1 MKRIRIDIVGQSG
14 SGLLTVGHIVSYA
27 LKNQGYFINSDREYP
42 SLIKGGHSLSTIN
55 VSDQPI
61 YALSNVSD
69 VMLALDKQSLVASF
83 HRLKKGGI
91 LLHAYERTAGI
102 RDILEEARAKGIKV
116 ISLPGR
122 KIAEQN
128 GGNELMVNMVL
139 TGMLWRCL
147 GQKYEEV
154 AKDVEKKF
162 KQKPEILKIALDCLE
177 AGFDQSQSCVELP
190 EIQTHEQ
197 EQVLLDGNYS
207 LALGAIHAGVR
218 VYVAYPMSP
227 SSSILSYLSKLSSE
241 TGMVIKQGEDEITVA
256 QMTLGAMFA
265 GTRALCATSGGGFDL
280 MTETVSLAGIIE
292 NPFVIIDAQRPGP
305 ATGLPTWTCQG
316 DLNLAIHGGHG
327 EFSRVVI
334 AVSDPTDCFELIQH
348 AFNIAEEYQTF
359 VMVLTEKLIAESYY
373 TVPKFEQGKIPIK
386 RGLVSDE
393 SIEQLESIDRFKITE
408 NGVSARW
415 YPGQGG
421 PAFFANSDEH
431 DEMGRLTEEADLSR
445 EMISKRL
452 RKMDTIK
459 NILPDPEFYGHPDAD
474 ISFIGWGSSKNI
486 MRDIIVEMEAD
497 GIKVN
502 YLHYSYVYPLREAK
516 AQQFFAE
523 NQNVHL
529 IENNALGQF
538 GSQIEA
544 ATKQSF
550 KGKLLKWNGR
560 PFFIEDVKQYI
571 VDSQNK

>member
-1 MKRIRIDIVGQSG
+1 MKRIRIDVVGQSG

-55 VSDQPI
+55 ISDQPI
-61 YALSNVSD
+61 YALSNISD
-69 VMLALDKQSLVASF
+69 VMVALDKQSLVASF
-83 HRLKKGGI
+83 HRLKPGGI
-91 LLHAYERTAGI
+91 LIHAYERTAGI
-102 RDILEEARAKGIKV
+102 RDILESAREKGIKV
-116 ISLPGR
+116 VSLPGR

-139 TGMLWRCL
+139 TGMLWKCL
-147 GQKYEEV
+147 GQDYAGV
-154 AKDVEKKF
+154 AQDVEQKF
-162 KQKPEILKIALDCLE
+162 KKKPAILEIALKCLE
-177 AGFDQSQSCVELP
+177 DGFDKSESLIELP
-190 EIQTHEQ
+190 EIKVAE
-197 EQVLLDGNYS
+197 EERVLLDGNYS

-227 SSSILSYLSKLSSE
+227 SSSILTYLSKLSSQ

-265 GTRALCATSGGGFDL
+265 GTRALCSTSGGGFDL

-292 NPFVIIDAQRPGP
+292 TPFVIIDAQRPGP

-316 DLNLAIHGGHG
+316 DLNLAIHAGHG

-334 AVSDPTDCFELIQH
+334 AVSDPTDCFDLIQE

-373 TVPKFEQGKIPIK
+373 TVPKFEQGKIAIK
-386 RGLVSDE
+386 RGLVADE
-393 SIEQLESIDRFKITE
+393 EVGNLESTDRFKITE
-408 NGVSARW
+408 NGVSTRW

-431 DEMGRLTEEADLSR
+431 DEMGRLTEDAEPAR

-452 RKMDTIK
+452 RKMETIK
-459 NILPDPEFYGHPDAD
+459 QALPDPEVIGSREAD

-486 MRDIIVEMEAD
+486 MRDIIVELESE
-497 GIKVN
+497 GVKVN
-502 YLHYSYVYPLREAK
+502 YLHYSYVYPLREEK

-523 NQNVHL
+523 NHNVHL

-538 GSQIEA
+538 GAHIEA
-544 ATKQSF
+544 ATKQEF
-550 KGKLLKWNGR
+550 KGKFLKWDGR
-560 PFFIEDVKQYI
+560 PFFIEEVKKYI
-571 VDSQNK
+571 VDSIQK